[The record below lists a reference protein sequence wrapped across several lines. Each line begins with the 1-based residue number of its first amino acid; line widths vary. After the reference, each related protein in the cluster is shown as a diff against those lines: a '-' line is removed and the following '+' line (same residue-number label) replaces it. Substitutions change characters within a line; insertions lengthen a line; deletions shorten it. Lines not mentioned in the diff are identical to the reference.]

1 MTSFFPI
8 AACILITSAAGCL
21 ATCILITSGAGW
33 GGGVIY
39 YRFCI
44 GKLNIFAT
52 NGNDNGEESINS
64 QVFRSKNS
72 QFANKKFLEKSAQS
86 QEKLIQARATERSQC
101 PATTSTVL
109 TRNQEVIQTFLY
121 TSDIILTFVYT
132 LIYTHFELQ
141 QSTYNYIFCIY
152 TQINIYHN
160 NCREKNTN
168 PLGQE

>member
-1 MTSFFPI
+1 MFQKV
-8 AACILITSAAGCL
+8 LLG
-21 ATCILITSGAGW
+21 GAF
-33 GGGVIY
+33 GVLTTIG

-64 QVFRSKNS
+64 QVFRSKKG

-86 QEKLIQARATERSQC
+86 QEKLIQARATERSQY
-101 PATTSTVL
+101 PAATSTVL
-109 TRNQEVIQTFLY
+109 TRNREVIQTFLY
-121 TSDIILTFVYT
+121 TSDIISTFVYT
-132 LIYTHFELQ
+132 LIYTHFKLQ

-152 TQINIYHN
+152 IQINIYHN
-160 NCREKNTN
+160 NRREKNTN